1 MRLKIYFLMISI
13 LIATEISGKEF
24 HKSSICLN
32 KALDTKVVSKD
43 SNSLHLSIL
52 EPVSNVS
59 IQSVYGIDG
68 VDVYSYNILE
78 KNKNKEYIINLEH
91 DLPDGQGFILINIEF
106 SPLVNPSNSIK
117 REVVSFS
124 VGSLSSKQVEDR
136 RKRIKVYK
144 AGQKEIR
151 GNGSIHTKDIR
162 VHEFPL
168 KKKN

>member
-1 MRLKIYFLMISI
+1 MISI
-13 LIATEISGKEF
+13 LIATKISGKEF

-32 KALDTKVVSKD
+32 KALDTKVVLSGD
-43 SNSLHLSIL
+43 NSLHLSIL
-52 EPVSNVS
+52 EPVSNVR

-68 VDVYSYNILE
+68 VDVYSYNISE

-91 DLPDGQGFILINIEF
+91 DLPDGQGYILINIEF

-117 REVVSFS
+117 REVVSFPI
-124 VGSLSSKQVEDR
+124 GSPSRKQVEER
-136 RKRIKVYK
+136 GKRIKIYQ
-144 AGQKEIR
+144 AGQKEIQ